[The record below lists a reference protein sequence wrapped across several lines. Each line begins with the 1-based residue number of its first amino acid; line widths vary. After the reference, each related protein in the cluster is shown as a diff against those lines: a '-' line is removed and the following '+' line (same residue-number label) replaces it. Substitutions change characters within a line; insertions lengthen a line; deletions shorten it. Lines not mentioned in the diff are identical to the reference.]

1 MRCAGQS
8 STAVTQP
15 RSRSIEVFRRCDQG
29 WLLSPVASDAPLV
42 LESLEFSC
50 DQDAV
55 YEDVVFD

>member
-1 MRCAGQS
+1 MVKR
-8 STAVTQP
+8 

-29 WLLSPVASDAPLV
+29 WLLCPVASDAPLV

-55 YEDVVFD
+55 YQDVVFD